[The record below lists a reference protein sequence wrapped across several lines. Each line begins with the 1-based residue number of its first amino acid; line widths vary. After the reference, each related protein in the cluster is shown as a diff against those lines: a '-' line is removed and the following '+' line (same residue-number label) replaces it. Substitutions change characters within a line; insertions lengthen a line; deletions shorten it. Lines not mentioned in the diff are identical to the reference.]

1 MTDLIEEIVG
11 DLEEDETEPEIV
23 PEGEG
28 FVIAGHTERESLNAK
43 LDIETEGDATT
54 VGGWVMENL
63 EKIPEIG
70 DEFEAEG
77 LRVRVTKAD
86 DKRVLE
92 VYAERLEEA
101 EEDEGKDEKKDK
113 D

>member
-1 MTDLIEEIVG
+1 
-11 DLEEDETEPEIV
+11 
-23 PEGEG
+23 
-28 FVIAGHTERESLNAK
+28 
-43 LDIETEGDATT
+43 
-54 VGGWVMENL
+54 MENL

-77 LRVRVTKAD
+77 LRVRVTMAD

-92 VYAERLEEA
+92 VYAERLEET
-101 EEDEGKDEKKDK
+101 EEDEDKEKSKDKDEKKDK